1 MTELETMLL
10 QSLKQLT
17 TEYENQ
23 AATWQNQYLD
33 LKNQNEGLMESLAR
47 LEAGYNTLSRRQ
59 DSILELVV
67 QKK

>member
-33 LKNQNEGLMESLAR
+33 LKNQNEVLTKQLAK
-47 LEAGYNTLSRRQ
+47 LETLYTHLCEQ
-59 DSILELVV
+59 QKTILL
-67 QKK
+67 QLKT